1 MNTNDYET
9 IQLTKQDLRYLH
21 GQIYQNTASKLDL
34 HLPTS
39 PNDPLKSNVAAALD
53 DFLLDVFE
61 MALDALVVDG
71 SAIEPPAGGAESRRD
86 AVAALLALD
95 SSEQKTEPFDFELN
109 AELRE
114 VIQQVEEET
123 VEVTRYRRELPQD
136 SRNAYEELV
145 GKTDKEVT
153 ELLRQID
160 HAEAAPVVSGEL
172 DPERVQVIERDY
184 YESLQRLVRLNQVLP
199 EQRADISRL
208 AETILFLEDFAND

>member
-21 GQIYQNTASKLDL
+21 GQIYENTASKLDL

-39 PNDPLKSNVAAALD
+39 PNDPLKSNVAVALD

-71 SAIEPPAGGAESRRD
+71 SAIEPPVGGPESRRD
-86 AVAALLALD
+86 VVAALLALD

-109 AELRE
+109 AELRK

-145 GKTDKEVT
+145 GKTDAEVT

-160 HAEAAPVVSGEL
+160 HAEAAPVVPGEL
-172 DPERVQVIERDY
+172 DPERAQLIERDY
-184 YESLQRLVRLNQVLP
+184 YESLQRLVKLNQVLP

>member
-21 GQIYQNTASKLDL
+21 GQIYQNIASKLDL

-71 SAIEPPAGGAESRRD
+71 SAIMPPAGGAESRRD

-109 AELRE
+109 AELRK

-123 VEVTRYRRELPQD
+123 VEVTRYRRELPQE

-145 GKTDKEVT
+145 GKTDGEVT

-160 HAEAAPVVSGEL
+160 HTEAAPVVLGEL
-172 DPERVQVIERDY
+172 NPERAQLIERDY
-184 YESLQRLVRLNQVLP
+184 YESLQRLVKLNQVLP

-208 AETILFLEDFAND
+208 AETILFLEHFAND